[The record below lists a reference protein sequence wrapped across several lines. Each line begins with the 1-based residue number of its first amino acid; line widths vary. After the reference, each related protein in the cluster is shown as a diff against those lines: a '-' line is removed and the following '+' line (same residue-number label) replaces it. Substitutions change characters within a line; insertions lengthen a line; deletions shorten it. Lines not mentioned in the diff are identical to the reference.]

1 MPAWGRA
8 LIAVAW
14 LAAAPVAAQVPA
26 DDPIGAILQRPAP
39 SMHVDETGR
48 SPDGPPSAEDE
59 AYDSRI
65 RSSAAAARAFQ
76 GPLDGGWTLIGG
88 GRELYILQL
97 ADRDGVVEGAWRDPR
112 RPGALDASGY
122 LDVADRSD
130 GSLVLSF
137 TGAFAV
143 LRLVDGRWSGQL
155 TEGERTERVTLVRRV
170 P

>member
-1 MPAWGRA
+1 MRGGGLVLAALVWLAGMPA
-8 LIAVAW
+8 
-14 LAAAPVAAQVPA
+14 AAQVPA
-26 DDPIGAILQRPAP
+26 DDPIGVLLEAPAP
-39 SMHVDETGR
+39 PIHVDETGR
-48 SPDGPPSAEDE
+48 NPDGPPSPEEE

-65 RSSAAAARAFQ
+65 RSSAAAARAFL
-76 GPLDGGWTLIGG
+76 GPLDGGWTITGG
-88 GRELYILQL
+88 GRELYVLQL
-97 ADRDGVVEGAWRDPR
+97 ADRDGIVEGSWRDPR
-112 RPGALDASGY
+112 RPGAPDASGY

-143 LRLVDGRWSGQL
+143 LRLVDGRWTGQL